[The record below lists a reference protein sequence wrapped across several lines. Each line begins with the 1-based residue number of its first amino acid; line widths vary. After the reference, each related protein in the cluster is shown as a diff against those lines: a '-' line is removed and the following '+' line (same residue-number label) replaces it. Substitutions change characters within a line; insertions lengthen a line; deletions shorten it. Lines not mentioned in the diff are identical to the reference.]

1 MPGGRD
7 EGVHPG
13 AAGGGGEG
21 SALLIQQKWQ
31 ALPAEQRLSLKNY
44 VVDRILEFGSADNL
58 SKSMHNILS
67 KCNSI
72 LVQIVKY

>member
-1 MPGGRD
+1 M
-7 EGVHPG
+7 
-13 AAGGGGEG
+13 
-21 SALLIQQKWQ
+21 IQQKWQ